1 MNKPRDFLTALLCVL
16 LVSILTTGCAIY
28 ETKIQAEPQHI
39 VKNNLQQYFLPK
51 GIISVKLERSAKDG
65 VLVIESKV
73 KIVADN
79 HLEKHFFLKTN
90 HNFLYDDENIIETD
104 EEGLLVS
111 LDATSTFKGPEIL
124 AKAAEGF
131 GYALK
136 FAASGFKP
144 TKDTEQCKDDG
155 NPFSIEL
162 HFDPYDKDSID
173 NVNKE
178 INTRCFMLE
187 ATAMKATAMG
197 EILDQID
204 KDNKGILYRLRTSYE
219 YKIFSIKTDEKTVE
233 GKQFVVTIP
242 DKDKIAIFNYDR
254 GLFVTRKITLD
265 FKNGLLTKTTMTSP
279 SELYGFM
286 QLLVSPLKGV
296 SEAIVGQFGVASDRA
311 KNEATYI
318 TNKNELSDLKNP
330 KTN

>member
-39 VKNNLQQYFLPK
+39 IKNNLQQYFLPK

-79 HLEKHFFLKTN
+79 HLEKYFFLKTN

-104 EEGLLVS
+104 EEGLLIS
-111 LDATSTFKGPEIL
+111 LNATSTFKGPEIL

-136 FAASGFKP
+136 LSGPFMR
-144 TKDTEQCKDDG
+144 TENIEPCEDDG

-162 HFDPYDKDSID
+162 QFDPYDQTSIE

-204 KDNKGILYRLRTSYE
+204 EDNKGILYRLRTSYE

-254 GLFVTRKITLD
+254 GLFVTRKIMLE

-286 QLLVSPLKGV
+286 QLLVSPLTGV
-296 SEAIVGQFGVASDRA
+296 SEAIIGQFGVAADRA
-311 KNEATYI
+311 KAETTYI